1 MSYLSQA
8 LSAQALST
16 KNATSGSMERVFRC
30 ALEEI
35 NREYLPGTI
44 DYVKTTDP
52 ELWGRILSA
61 EDKLTEAWLS
71 GGAEEFHRVLDEW
84 GNLNR
89 QAIEVYRKHG
99 NENHLLSLTKWASVM
114 GTLRAQSVKES

>member
-8 LSAQALST
+8 LSTQALSP
-16 KNATSGSMERVFRC
+16 KNSTSGSMEGVFRRG
-30 ALEEI
+30 LEEI

-44 DYVKTTDP
+44 DYVKTIDP

-61 EDKLTEAWLS
+61 EDKLAEAWLS

-84 GNLNR
+84 RNLNR
-89 QAIEVYRKHG
+89 QAIAVYRNHG
-99 NENHLLSLTKWASVM
+99 N
-114 GTLRAQSVKES
+114 